1 MRFAFTSAFIF
12 AVTSS
17 AATASSDADDARRN
31 YLPMTHVRS
40 LAMKS
45 IHEAQSRALL
55 VERKAQNMD
64 DIDIAAIMCQ
74 FLPMVTEDPAFADA
88 MEQTGMNCEEYGCSE
103 DNKFLIMKCSMPD
116 ETCETANDG
125 VEYCVKD
132 TTIDFQM
139 ELDFEGESDIIT
151 NQCSVYTKPANLAN
165 LNKGCFNMKATIDFG
180 SIIETAM
187 DDAMSGGA
195 TMSEEE
201 ATKMAMEAF
210 DISECSA
217 NFEDGT
223 TCDCSI
229 CDEGLGF
236 ELNCKKNGMT
246 SFLSEQCTD
255 FDTSA
260 VSSVGSMGGGGGG
273 SSAPGVSIV
282 PLSAA
287 TADFPDVD
295 PGDILPTDPGA
306 AAAMGNSP
314 ASNIDSKSPLAVGLV
329 LAMAY
334 TFSGA
339 GI

>member
-1 MRFAFTSAFIF
+1 MRFAVTSAFIF
-12 AVTSS
+12 AVTSA
-17 AATASSDADDARRN
+17 AATASSVANDASRN

-45 IHEAQSRALL
+45 IHKAQSRALL

-64 DIDIAAIMCQ
+64 DIDMGQMMAMMCQ

-88 MEQTGMNCEEYGCSE
+88 MEQTGMNCEEYGCSD

-116 ETCETANDG
+116 EHCETANDG
-125 VEYCVKD
+125 VEYCVKE

-151 NQCSVYTKPANLAN
+151 NQCSIYTKPANLAN
-165 LNKGCFNMKATIDFG
+165 LKKGCFNMKATIAFG

-195 TMSEEE
+195 VMSEEE

-223 TCDCSI
+223 TCDCGI
-229 CDEGLGF
+229 CDEGLG
-236 ELNCKKNGMT
+236 
-246 SFLSEQCTD
+246 
-255 FDTSA
+255 
-260 VSSVGSMGGGGGG
+260 VSLFVFTWYIINNVRCNSNHVYVVD
-273 SSAPGVSIV
+273 ATFPG
-282 PLSAA
+282 
-287 TADFPDVD
+287 
-295 PGDILPTDPGA
+295 
-306 AAAMGNSP
+306 
-314 ASNIDSKSPLAVGLV
+314 
-329 LAMAY
+329 
-334 TFSGA
+334 TFS
-339 GI
+339 